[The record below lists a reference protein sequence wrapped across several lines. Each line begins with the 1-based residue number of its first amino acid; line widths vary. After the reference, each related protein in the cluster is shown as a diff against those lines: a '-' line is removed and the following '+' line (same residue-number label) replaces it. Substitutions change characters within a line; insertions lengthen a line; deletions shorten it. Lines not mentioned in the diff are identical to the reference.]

1 VPGESLMS
9 ALRTAA
15 LSGVDVRIIIPAKPD
30 HFLVYWASRDN
41 LETLLEAGVKI
52 YAYEKGFVHG
62 KVIIVDSEVS
72 TVGTANFDLRS
83 FKINFEVNAFV
94 YDSDVAKRL
103 EKDFFEDLDTSSEI
117 KLEEHAQRGIH
128 IRFLES
134 IGRLVSPLQ

>member
-1 VPGESLMS
+1 MS
-9 ALRTAA
+9 ALKTAA
-15 LSGVDVRIIIPAKPD
+15 LSGVDVRIVIPAKPD

-41 LETLLEAGVKI
+41 VESLLEAGVRI
-52 YAYEKGFVHG
+52 YAYEKGFVHS

-83 FKINFEVNAFV
+83 FQINFEVNAFV
-94 YDSDVAKRL
+94 YDGDIAKRL
-103 EKDFFEDLDTSSEI
+103 EKDFFEDLDESREI
-117 KLEEHAQRGIH
+117 ILEEHSKRGIH